1 MPLNIAGMS
10 TEIQNWHFD
19 FSSVFV
25 HIYRSLHCLV
35 LEDGW
40 KNGEETSTDFH
51 FFFPFPRSQT
61 PHGQCNRYKK
71 NFLAAE
77 EASCKL
83 LML

>member
-1 MPLNIAGMS
+1 M
-10 TEIQNWHFD
+10 E
-19 FSSVFV
+19 
-25 HIYRSLHCLV
+25 RKRV
-35 LEDGW
+35 L
-40 KNGEETSTDFH
+40 TFIF